1 MWCHGSTRTAD
12 CVSDRHRLR
21 VFSFPAK
28 STRRSVWLSTIVF
41 MRDNYWH
48 VGGGLSY
55 SFSRMDVFASYIAF
69 VGGTDTHA
77 GRALHAGISWP
88 FEVGDAHAH

>member
-1 MWCHGSTRTAD
+1 
-12 CVSDRHRLR
+12 
-21 VFSFPAK
+21 
-28 STRRSVWLSTIVF
+28 

-48 VGGGLSY
+48 VGGGVSY

-77 GRALHAGISWP
+77 GGAFTAGISWP
-88 FEVGDAHAH
+88 FELGNAHVP